1 MRKRRRKKD
10 FGDVVQEVNY
20 LAIAVEHLAL
30 AITLGR
36 RRTQTC
42 ALTNL
47 NMINIRIVM
56 NLEMGL
62 DLIVILNL

>member
-1 MRKRRRKKD
+1 MRKRRGKKD
-10 FGDVVQEVNY
+10 FEDSIQDGNY

-42 ALTNL
+42 ALANL
-47 NMINIRIVM
+47 KMINIRI
-56 NLEMGL
+56 
-62 DLIVILNL
+62 ILNLEN

>member
-10 FGDVVQEVNY
+10 FGDVVQDGIY

-47 NMINIRIVM
+47 KMINIRIVV
-56 NLEMGL
+56 NLE
-62 DLIVILNL
+62 N